1 MRAITIETTK
11 VYDNGICGEKP
22 LRCQWRQDNGSR
34 WSIWTE
40 SWIERNFVRISS
52 GHHVDEVL
60 EAVNRFRKDPDQY
73 IIKFELI

>member
-11 VYDNGICGEKP
+11 IYDNGICGEKP
-22 LRCQWRQDNGSR
+22 LRVQWRQDNGSR

-40 SWIERNFVRISS
+40 GWVSGQWVRIQTAY
-52 GHHVDEVL
+52 HVDTVL

-73 IIKFELI
+73 IIKFELM